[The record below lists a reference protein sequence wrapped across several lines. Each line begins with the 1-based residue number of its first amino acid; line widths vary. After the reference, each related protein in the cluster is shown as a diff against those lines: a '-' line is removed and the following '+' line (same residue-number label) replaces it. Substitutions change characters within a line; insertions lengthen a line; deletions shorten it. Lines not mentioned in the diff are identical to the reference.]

1 MILEVFA
8 TSEIVRVR
16 YPLVDDGHGNLA
28 ADKSNPDRLSIPG
41 CAAQPGATAEI
52 LVGRTATLIQH
63 TVFAPP
69 GVDVLSTDDI
79 EYRGATYSVD
89 GEPAANDNGLG
100 FLDHTLILLK
110 TWEG

>member
-1 MILEVFA
+1 MIAEVFA
-8 TSEIVRVR
+8 MSSITRVR

-28 ADKSNPDRLSIPG
+28 PDRNNPDRLPIDG
-41 CAAQPGATAEI
+41 CAGQPGATDEV
-52 LVGRTATLIQH
+52 LVGRDATLIQH
-63 TVFAPP
+63 TIFAPP
-69 GVDVLSTDDI
+69 GVDVLATDDV
-79 EYRGATYSVD
+79 EYRGTTYSVD